1 MRIGIVGGGNI
12 GATAARLFAAA
23 GHEVAVANSR
33 GPETLAGLVGELGDR
48 ARAETVE
55 GAAEFA
61 EVVLVAIPFV
71 SYTDLPAA
79 QLTGK
84 IVIDA
89 GNYYPSRDGHY
100 AALDADET
108 TSSELLAEQLP
119 DARVVKAFNTLYWE
133 HLRDNGAQAA
143 GAERRAL
150 FVAGDDQEA
159 KDRVGALIEDIG
171 YAPVDAGS
179 LAVGGRRLQ
188 PGGPLSGVLLTEAEA
203 TAKV

>member
-1 MRIGIVGGGNI
+1 MRIGIVGSGNI

-33 GPETLAGLVGELGDR
+33 GPETLTGLVGELGDG

-55 GAAEFA
+55 GAAAFGD
-61 EVVLVAIPFV
+61 VVLVAIPFV

-89 GNYYPSRDGHY
+89 GNYYPSRDGHD

-108 TSSELLAEQLP
+108 TSSELLAERVPGAQ
-119 DARVVKAFNTLYWE
+119 VVKAFNTLYWE
-133 HLRDNGAQAA
+133 HLRDNAAPAA
-143 GAERRAL
+143 GVERRAL
-150 FVAGDDQEA
+150 FLAGDDQDA
-159 KDRVGALIEDIG
+159 KDRVGALIEEIG
-171 YAPVDAGS
+171 FAPVDAGS

-188 PGGPLSGVLLTEAEA
+188 PGGPFSGVLLTEAEA

>member
-23 GHEVAVANSR
+23 GH
-33 GPETLAGLVGELGDR
+33 GEL
-48 ARAETVE
+48 
-55 GAAEFA
+55 
-61 EVVLVAIPFV
+61 VLVAIPFV

-89 GNYYPSRDGHY
+89 GNYYPSRDGHH

-108 TSSELLAEQLP
+108 TSSELLAEQHP

>member
-1 MRIGIVGGGNI
+1 MRIGVVGGGHI

-55 GAAEFA
+55 GAAEFG

-89 GNYYPSRDGHY
+89 GNYYPNRDGHN
-100 AALDADET
+100 AALDADEA

-133 HLRDNGAQAA
+133 HLRDNGAQSA

-150 FVAGDDQEA
+150 FLAGDDQDA

-171 YAPVDAGS
+171 YAPVDTGS

-188 PGGPLSGVLLTEAEA
+188 PGGPFSGVLLTEAEA